1 LAPTLTP
8 SPSPSVAIPTTPSQT
23 PTMTKTPTQTP
34 TYVYVYESCGPLQL
48 VPLLSTQII
57 QTEKLSSVNIINS
70 SFKDSSGNCWKYMGP
85 FGVNYIPPINV
96 IPTTYQ
102 GNYFTTI
109 GETLYENC
117 DTCINGSTPTGE
129 LISVGEQSIIS
140 GLPDGCGGYGA
151 SKTSLTVQLVDSSG
165 QPVIATT
172 DTTVVIELSY
182 SDCLSSSPP
191 TETYDVIIFTGESSK
206 IFEFMSVDYQP
217 CPYGDLCTPVYRG
230 YNEISQIFPSTIT
243 QYTP

>member
-1 LAPTLTP
+1 ML
-8 SPSPSVAIPTTPSQT
+8 
-23 PTMTKTPTQTP
+23 
-34 TYVYVYESCGPLQL
+34 VYFEML
-48 VPLLSTQII
+48 LLSKRI
-57 QTEKLSSVNIINS
+57 SSP
-70 SFKDSSGNCWKYMGP
+70 G
-85 FGVNYIPPINV
+85 
-96 IPTTYQ
+96 
-102 GNYFTTI
+102 TI

-140 GLPDGCGGYGA
+140 GLPDGCGGYAA
-151 SKTSLTVQLVDSSG
+151 SKTFLNVQLVDSSG
-165 QPVIATT
+165 QPVIAVT

-182 SDCLSSSPP
+182 SDCLSTSSP
-191 TETYDVIIFTGESSK
+191 TETYSVIILTGTSSK

-230 YNEISQIFPSTIT
+230 YNGISQIFPSTIT